1 MSKNKYD
8 KLQECFDWGEITV
21 DVLCEADVKPPEG
34 KELKYDRGRDAYYVD
49 GEVWHVESR
58 PAYIGPAGE
67 FYADDVAREIEKLG
81 WSFKAGV
88 GRCPHCTKR
97 DA

>member
-8 KLQECFDWGEITV
+8 KLQEQFDWGEITV
-21 DVLCEADVKPPEG
+21 DVLCEADVEPPEG

-67 FYADDVAREIEKLG
+67 FCAEEVARVVEEHG

-88 GRCPHCTKR
+88 WRCPHCTKR
-97 DA
+97 GE